1 MKIRSRFMALIM
13 ALALMVPISAMALVA
28 DDYYGADGVLADVG
42 IMPMASVSGYTV
54 ELFSSLVQGGS
65 SHTMV
70 TDATMPTSGNVR
82 VYGAKTG
89 QGAGVNAVGY
99 RILIPANSS
108 AGVMSVADLIPCL
121 ASSTS
126 TFTQGAWGNYAY
138 ANVKTYILFPD
149 VHYSLIPLSGEL
161 SLFQDEGITRFQS
174 VTTWFFDIPAHA
186 QPLYLYVFCLS
197 NATSVGG
204 GCYGVSPKIVFT
216 PNTDSSST
224 LSSILTAL
232 NAINTNTSNTA
243 TRLNTVNTNLN
254 NLKTSVDGTNTR
266 IDTTN
271 TRLNTLNTTNTNG
284 FNNVN
289 TSVKQVDTSVNNFM
303 KDQQNKA
310 SRKFEDGYFEN
321 LGKQIDK
328 AEEALTPANS
338 ALPNG
343 GDVGGFVDD
352 IGGGLGLSGSAFD
365 GAQFEAATGA
375 FTGAQSSASGGPWE
389 FFTQAVADDLSG
401 DTPSGIELDDDFI
414 MVWFVQS
421 EGRYGL
427 WSNQSSKDTK

>member
-13 ALALMVPISAMALVA
+13 ALALMLPISAMALVA
-28 DDYYGADGVLADVG
+28 DDYYGADGVFADVG
-42 IMPMASVSGYTV
+42 ILPMAAVSGYTV
-54 ELFSSLVQGGS
+54 TVYNSSGPSSSFTTTTLSSGGFSYYS
-65 SHTMV
+65 
-70 TDATMPTSGNVR
+70 ATASQS
-82 VYGAKTG
+82 YGYYIT
-89 QGAGVNAVGY
+89 
-99 RILIPANSS
+99 IPANTSPGYLDVIGLYPIAVRVSS
-108 AGVMSVADLIPCL
+108 PTNSWVSGTISTLGNTVYFPPYDYLLTSSISPFVAPYMQLNSQYIQ
-121 ASSTS
+121 SQSG
-126 TFTQGAWGNYAY
+126 FGNLHIY
-138 ANVKTYILFPD
+138 
-149 VHYSLIPLSGEL
+149 
-161 SLFQDEGITRFQS
+161 
-174 VTTWFFDIPAHA
+174 IPAHTNT
-186 QPLYLYVFCLS
+186 LYLV
-197 NATSVGG
+197 VGSSGLAGTDRG
-204 GCYGVSPKIVFT
+204 GAMWQTGGTITFT
-216 PNTDSSST
+216 PDSSNST
-224 LSSILTAL
+224 LSSMLTAL
-232 NAINTNTSNTA
+232 NAINTNTSNSA
-243 TRLNTVNTNLN
+243 ARLNTVNTNLT

-328 AEEALTPANS
+328 AEDALTPANS

-343 GDVGGFVDD
+343 GDVGGFTSDLSD
-352 IGGGLGLSGSAFD
+352 GLGLSGSSFNASDFN
-365 GAQFEAATGA
+365 EATGG
-375 FTGAQSSASGGPWE
+375 FTGADSTGAGGPWE

-401 DTPSGIELDDDFI
+401 DSPMGIDLDDDFI